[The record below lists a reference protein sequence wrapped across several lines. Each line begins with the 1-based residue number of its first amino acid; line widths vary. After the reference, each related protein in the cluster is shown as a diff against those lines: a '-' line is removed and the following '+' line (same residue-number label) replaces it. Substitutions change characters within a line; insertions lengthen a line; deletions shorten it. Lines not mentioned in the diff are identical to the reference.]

1 MLTYVSTGPRDFI
14 TRPIRP
20 YRRPAWEFY
29 AAVRGRIAPVLAA
42 DAPAAPLADNVLWL
56 FPPESKHGWRG
67 RATVAVF
74 HFDSVP
80 AELAERIRLTGG
92 LKVKINRTEAR
103 RIGQLARELQ
113 PLFWAGDPLLR
124 LHAERGAL
132 ELSIL
137 MLKKLLS
144 LPIAP
149 DLSAEA
155 RVLAAERW
163 FAANL
168 LKHPGVEAIACHLG
182 ISQAH
187 LRRLFMT
194 VRGVG
199 PKAALEH
206 IRIERAEWL
215 LAADDLKLDAV
226 AASAGFASASV
237 FIQAF
242 RKARGVTPDA
252 WRQSQVSTA

>member
-1 MLTYVSTGPRDFI
+1 MLTYVSTGPRDFGV
-14 TRPIRP
+14 RPIEP
-20 YRRPAWEFY
+20 YRRSVWEFY
-29 AAVRGRIAPVLAA
+29 AAVRGRVAPVLAS
-42 DAPAAPLADNVLWL
+42 DAPAAPLAENVLWL
-56 FPPESKHGWRG
+56 LPPGSTHGWRG

-74 HFDSVP
+74 HFDHLP
-80 AELAERIRLTGG
+80 AQLAERAGQVGG

-113 PLFWAGDPLLR
+113 PLFWAEDPLLR

-137 MLKKLLS
+137 MLKKLLA
-144 LPIAP
+144 LPVAP
-149 DLSAEA
+149 DLSPEA
-155 RVLAAERW
+155 RVQAAERW

-168 LKHPGVEAIACHLG
+168 PKHPGVDAIACHLG
-182 ISQAH
+182 LSQAH

-206 IRIERAEWL
+206 IRIERAELL

-226 AASAGFASASV
+226 ADAAGFASASV

-252 WRQSQVSTA
+252 WRQSRVRPA